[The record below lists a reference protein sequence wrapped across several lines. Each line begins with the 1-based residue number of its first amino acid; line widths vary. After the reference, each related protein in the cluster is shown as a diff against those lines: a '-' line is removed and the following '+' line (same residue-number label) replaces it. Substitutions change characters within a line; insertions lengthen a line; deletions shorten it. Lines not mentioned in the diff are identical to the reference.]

1 MLARKSQIQNHKQ
14 SGVSFTMEKS
24 RLIQA
29 RTLALRRNDRAE
41 VENIDVQLREL
52 AGRAAVHN
60 GQTGPEDEP
69 DDILAKVNERN
80 RKANMEAVRKAELLE
95 AERKRKERKLARSG
109 AGTPVPADPSA
120 RLRTVPRMYASRFVI
135 AYSRSFRNAH
145 GFSLCEQK
153 HPQAKHTSCKRNAFP
168 WCPSSHFGLC
178 VSSTSLYSIE
188 RRERI

>member
-1 MLARKSQIQNHKQ
+1 
-14 SGVSFTMEKS
+14 MEKS

-145 GFSLCEQK
+145 GFSFVRTKTCAGQAHLMQTERLPLVPEQPLRALC
-153 HPQAKHTSCKRNAFP
+153 
-168 WCPSSHFGLC
+168 L
-178 VSSTSLYSIE
+178 LYLPLLY
-188 RRERI
+188 RAA